1 MAQLTKQQRLK
12 IEEIIK
18 RKFKRV
24 YDRIESMVSDQ
35 CQEKIKEIEDEY
47 GIAPYVKDLRWFID
61 AMDATLKCVQSNIRK
76 IDEAVPDYQFGAAMS
91 FDIDNISHAIDRL
104 AKAVEDQL
112 RDLAIHK
119 LMPVYGLDRIR
130 RFEEDALDS
139 LWLASAG
146 ADVLNL
152 VDQVDKQL
160 QMFMEEATGTKEG
173 VTKA

>member
-1 MAQLTKQQRLK
+1 MAQLSKIQRLK

-18 RKFKRV
+18 RKFSRV
-24 YDRIESMVSDQ
+24 YDRIEKFASDKANPQ
-35 CQEKIKEIEDEY
+35 EIEDEY

-76 IDEAVPDYQFGAAMS
+76 IDEAVPDYQFSSAMS
-91 FDIDNISHAIDRL
+91 FDIDNINHAIDRL

-112 RDLAIHK
+112 RDLAIRK
-119 LMPVYGLDRIR
+119 SMPIYGLDRIR
-130 RFEEDALDS
+130 RFEEEVLDS

-152 VDQVDKQL
+152 MDQVDKQL
-160 QMFMEEATGTKEG
+160 QMFLEEAALSREG
-173 VTKA
+173 VTEA